1 MASQRQWLQQDAAL
15 VRYRDDETLLHCRL
29 ILLCLEESKCI
40 VCTPDRDIETTVL
53 EVGDTYSE
61 IKRMIGGRLPS
72 GVRDQD
78 TYLPRHSD
86 LGTIGPEEAR
96 SLVFRAERMQSGVV
110 ERRRVTG
117 KVDEHG
123 RVFRDGGTGGGVAS
137 VPVAALGPA
146 DLLWLVVF
154 RTGSGD
160 LGEEVT
166 PPSGSRTLEVSGKR
180 FHLFPCGDEVLLT
193 QGYRPSEVEK
203 AKDTIRLQKGSGGDK
218 EERDLRILPILFDSS
233 EERYRTVAEAV
244 PEYEEVEFDDYPL
257 QGPRTLYHDSR
268 QLRRMGLDF
277 LMHHEGWIKKSG
289 VRISD
294 RSVHEHGSICR
305 ALHYMMTYDQLN
317 LPSLAS
323 AEALNRRRTLIEHA
337 HQGRPDAPDYAAGED
352 MLGYRESGDGSII
365 DPALTQHA
373 ARKQAQR
380 AEVLK
385 QTRLAAEERKQLR
398 EKPPKGDGKGP
409 KKEKAPENP

>member
-15 VRYRDDETLLHCRL
+15 VRYRDDETLLHYRL

-218 EERDLRILPILFDSS
+218 EERDLRFLPILF
-233 EERYRTVAEAV
+233 
-244 PEYEEVEFDDYPL
+244 
-257 QGPRTLYHDSR
+257 
-268 QLRRMGLDF
+268 
-277 LMHHEGWIKKSG
+277 
-289 VRISD
+289 
-294 RSVHEHGSICR
+294 
-305 ALHYMMTYDQLN
+305 
-317 LPSLAS
+317 
-323 AEALNRRRTLIEHA
+323 
-337 HQGRPDAPDYAAGED
+337 
-352 MLGYRESGDGSII
+352 
-365 DPALTQHA
+365 
-373 ARKQAQR
+373 
-380 AEVLK
+380 
-385 QTRLAAEERKQLR
+385 
-398 EKPPKGDGKGP
+398 
-409 KKEKAPENP
+409 